1 MRVPVYALLLG
12 LMVSAP
18 TVRAD
23 GDGGGDATA
32 YDIEIHK
39 NDQLLLLKRGEAIAK
54 RYHVALGSGGRGDK
68 RESGDKR
75 TPLGVYHV
83 TEMVDNSPFHLF
95 MRLDYP
101 NVKDAYFGLKN
112 KLISRVDFDRIV
124 SARKA
129 GTLPPQNTR
138 LGGAIGIHGLPADDS
153 DTLIIHRHA
162 NWTKGCIALTN
173 PEVNELR
180 NLVAVGT
187 KVTIKE

>member
-1 MRVPVYALLLG
+1 MRVPVLALLLG
-12 LMVSAP
+12 MMANAP
-18 TVRAD
+18 SVRAD
-23 GDGGGDATA
+23 GDGGESAA

-39 NDQLLLLKRGEAIAK
+39 SDQLLLLKRGDKITK

-68 RESGDKR
+68 REAGDRR
-75 TPLGVYHV
+75 TPLGVYHLQEI
-83 TEMVDNSPFHLF
+83 TDRSPFHLF

-112 KLISRVDFDRIV
+112 KLITRAEFDRIV
-124 SARKA
+124 SARKT

-138 LGGAIGIHGLPADDS
+138 LGGSIGIHGLPAEDR
-153 DTLIIHRHA
+153 DTLIIHRHT

-173 PEVNELR
+173 PEANELR